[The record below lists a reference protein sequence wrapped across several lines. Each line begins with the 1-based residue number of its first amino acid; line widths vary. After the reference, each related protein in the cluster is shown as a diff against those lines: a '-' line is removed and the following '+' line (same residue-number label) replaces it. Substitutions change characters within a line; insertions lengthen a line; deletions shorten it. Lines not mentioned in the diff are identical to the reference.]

1 MRRRAWLLL
10 GTAGAVLA
18 CPDWRGG
25 PGLGGPGL
33 SIVPVFTVV
42 ALGSG
47 TLLLDDLDVV
57 RVVVR
62 SSSQTRAPVVV
73 ADTIVAVDEAG
84 NAMLTVP
91 VVVVGSAETYQI
103 DVQGIRLSD
112 GAVLYTGS
120 DTVTLRPDSPKVVDS
135 VPVVYVGPCGLSAGC
150 RVTVAPQDTTV
161 APAGSFVMRINIDS
175 AGTAVAGVPVALTN
189 LNPELILLGPS
200 GAVTALVNPVGGV
213 ARVAAE
219 IHGAADTLRL
229 TVAPLTAP
237 ASVLITPGYA
247 TLTTLAP
254 GNTVQLVAAVKD
266 IAGNALSPS
275 LATWKSG
282 DPTVAAVSTSG
293 LVTAVGRGSAIVVA
307 GAGPGVADS
316 LAIAVGDPTVAPGNV
331 IALALSGGRSFG
343 VAKLGQPVAIDIV
356 VDLKAVTAGLLGS
369 YDARFSWNNAALRY
383 DSIQPGSLVP
393 LAVIPDTAGGGILRF
408 SATDALGKGGSPV
421 LARLW
426 FTATGAGT
434 SNHAVSLP
442 TLATVVPLIDLT
454 QGLVVAPG
462 NITIV
467 P

>member
-10 GTAGAVLA
+10 ATAGAVLA
-18 CPDWRGG
+18 CPEWAG
-25 PGLGGPGL
+25 PGLGGPRL

-42 ALGSG
+42 SVGSG
-47 TLLLDDLDVV
+47 FLLLDDLDVV

-73 ADTIVAVDEAG
+73 ADTTVAVDAAG
-84 NAMLTVP
+84 NATLTVP
-91 VVVVGSAETYQI
+91 VVVVASAETYQI
-103 DVQGIRLSD
+103 DVQGIRLRD

-120 DTVTLRPDSPKVVDS
+120 DTVTLRPGSPKAVDS
-135 VPVVYVGPCGLSAGC
+135 VPVAYVGPCGLSAGC

-161 APAGSFVMRINIDS
+161 APAGSFVMRINVDS
-175 AGTAVAGVPVALTN
+175 AGTLVAGVPVALTN

-200 GAVTALVNPVGGV
+200 GAVTALVNPVGGA

-247 TLTTLAP
+247 TLTTLSP

-275 LATWKSG
+275 LATWTSG

-331 IALALSGGRSFG
+331 IALALSGGRNFG
-343 VAKLGQPVAIDIV
+343 VGKLGQPVAIDIV
-356 VDLKAVTAGLLGS
+356 VDLKAVSAGLLGS
-369 YDARFSWNNAALRY
+369 YDARFSWNSAALSY

-408 SATDALGKGGSPV
+408 SATDALGKGGSPA

-426 FTATGAGT
+426 FTATGVGT
-434 SNHAVSLP
+434 SNHALSLP